1 MPNSVFKEEPAKSKG
16 RDNLFLWTVF
26 LLLLAA
32 LVFAC
37 WLGSFYI
44 FGHPEQPRAY
54 RVLQK
59 LGKLAPPARFVVTKA
74 PPGEFLEAQRV
85 FERYSKYTALQM
97 QRENEL
103 LFRCYLKNYTET
115 KKAVPYLTGKFVIL
129 RAYELQRG
137 DLINSGVVVLTQAVD
152 FPQMLAEIVYP
163 APKERVSDVLALLQ
177 PGLELHLQRTLDL
190 SAIVQVSH
198 APDGRLQVSVFP
210 LLYGSYALKNGVGS
224 FSLEPPG
231 SLNVAAGF
239 PLVRGEEVRS
249 VMRESFR
256 RKAVVKGAQPDSQEH
271 SGEIIRL
278 EAPPLSGPS
287 NPASALASN
296 AEMARPAQ
304 KTMGNEASGPL
315 SPVISSRAGPAEEQ
329 KTASTTDGAPGQI
342 KDGKMAV
349 PGSGGAQ
356 GREADSRAEGGGKA
370 EAVKNGNPAWM
381 ARVVPNSGAT
391 SPTGTA
397 TVVARTEMKSGS
409 LAATVDSQAAR
420 NGKGNAAQAGSA
432 SSKAPPVLQVASTVS
447 SQPAVADPPKGTPKQ
462 GALSGGTVP
471 SSSSAGASAGAGPPG
486 SAGGTGGGKPFL
498 AASPAPST
506 TQPTG
511 TWKTYSGGKSP
522 SGKSVTTEQATSL
535 QGRNDGAP
543 VYLHGRFTVTAVG
556 TNRAVLR
563 QAGGG
568 EGKGQPRVIV
578 EYPAGAVPPQQG
590 GAVAR
595 EEGRGFEIREVR
607 RTPDGQVNIFV
618 REVSSP

>member
-1 MPNSVFKEEPAKSKG
+1 MPNSVFKEEPTKSKG

-54 RVLQK
+54 RILQK

-163 APKERVSDVLALLQ
+163 TPKERISDVLALLQ
-177 PGLELHLQRTLDL
+177 PGLELRLQRTLDL
-190 SAIVQVSH
+190 SAIVQVCH
-198 APDGRLQVSVFP
+198 APDGRLQASVFP

-224 FSLEPPG
+224 FSLEPPV

-249 VMRESFR
+249 VMRDNMR
-256 RKAVVKGAQPDSQEH
+256 RKAVAKGSLPDSTEQL
-271 SGEIIRL
+271 GEIVRVDDI
-278 EAPPLSGPS
+278 PPSGS
-287 NPASALASN
+287 SASTSASG
-296 AEMARPAQ
+296 AESARPAP
-304 KTMGNEASGPL
+304 KTIGNEASTPL
-315 SPVISSRAGPAEEQ
+315 SAVLSPQPGPEDVQRTVPPVDSGSGKVI
-329 KTASTTDGAPGQI
+329 
-342 KDGKMAV
+342 DGKVAV
-349 PGSGGAQ
+349 SSSVSAQ
-356 GREADSRAEGGGKA
+356 GREAVPKAEGGGKA
-370 EAVKNGNPAWM
+370 EAAKNGNPAWM
-381 ARVVPNSGAT
+381 SRVVPNSGT
-391 SPTGTA
+391 NGTA
-397 TVVARTEMKSGS
+397 SIVGRTEVKSGS
-409 LAATVDSQAAR
+409 LASAVDSQAAK
-420 NGKGNAAQAGSA
+420 NVKGNTAPPS
-432 SSKAPPVLQVASTVS
+432 SVPSKAPPVLQVASTVS
-447 SQPAVADPPKGTPKQ
+447 AQPSATEPPKNITKQ
-462 GALSGGTVP
+462 AAPPLN
-471 SSSSAGASAGAGPPG
+471 AGAPG
-486 SAGGTGGGKPFL
+486 GGGKPFL

-506 TQPTG
+506 TQATG

-522 SGKSVTTEQATSL
+522 AGKSVTTEQATSL

-556 TNRAVLR
+556 MNRAVLR

-568 EGKGQPRVIV
+568 DGKGQPRVIV

-590 GAVAR
+590 GSVSR
-595 EEGRGFEIREVR
+595 EDGRGFEIREVR
-607 RTPDGQVNIFV
+607 RTPDGQVNIYV
-618 REVSSP
+618 REVSGP